1 MRMKRMLAFLLM
13 GILLLSCGCS
23 ANSSSFSLLNRKKT
37 LELTEKGVSYWA
49 QYLEQQEVGKP
60 QDVVEQENHLSYL
73 LQYPEIGKERIDARI
88 SEIVTEI
95 RNAFDAEFTPTEE
108 EKKEKKQTDAILYLG
123 YESYLAK
130 ENQLSLV
137 FFETHE
143 ANGELSPHTQIQV
156 FHFDLEKDAE
166 VTAESLQSDS
176 FAKNASAYTEKYF
189 TTTEPYKNGIFG
201 NYKTLL
207 APDAGRFDRFALT
220 KDGVLFYFDRYDL
233 FPGSYGVV
241 HLTIPYAEMQ
251 KKIEEPKKETP
262 VPKEIRN
269 KKMVALTYDDGPNPK
284 ATNAILDVLEKYDA
298 RATFFDL
305 GSLVEKYPD
314 VVKREEALGC
324 EVGSHSY
331 DHKNFNKLTNAEIA
345 ADVQKTAAAFR
356 KVLGRDPAI
365 FRPPYGNCKDSVKK
379 QLPMSIYLWSI
390 DTLDWKSRDAKAI
403 VDVVKSAGNL
413 DGKVIL
419 MHGMYGSTAE
429 ATATL
434 VPYLQKQ
441 GYELVTVS
449 ELVEAKHGE
458 TPQKGK
464 IYGYS
469 YFK

>member
-60 QDVVEQENHLSYL
+60 QDLVEQEDHLSYL

-95 RNAFDAEFTPTEE
+95 RNAFDAEFTPTDEAG
-108 EKKEKKQTDAILYLG
+108 KEKKKTDAILYLG

-143 ANGELSPHTQIQV
+143 ANGALSPHTQIQV

-166 VTAESLQSDS
+166 VTAESLQGNS

-241 HLTIPYAEMQ
+241 RLTIPYAEMQ
-251 KKIEEPKKETP
+251 KKIEEPK
-262 VPKEIRN
+262 R
-269 KKMVALTYDDGPNPK
+269 
-284 ATNAILDVLEKYDA
+284 
-298 RATFFDL
+298 
-305 GSLVEKYPD
+305 
-314 VVKREEALGC
+314 
-324 EVGSHSY
+324 
-331 DHKNFNKLTNAEIA
+331 KLP
-345 ADVQKTAAAFR
+345 FPR
-356 KVLGRDPAI
+356 
-365 FRPPYGNCKDSVKK
+365 
-379 QLPMSIYLWSI
+379 
-390 DTLDWKSRDAKAI
+390 
-403 VDVVKSAGNL
+403 KSATKKWL
-413 DGKVIL
+413 R
-419 MHGMYGSTAE
+419 
-429 ATATL
+429 
-434 VPYLQKQ
+434 
-441 GYELVTVS
+441 
-449 ELVEAKHGE
+449 
-458 TPQKGK
+458 
-464 IYGYS
+464 
-469 YFK
+469 

>member
-143 ANGELSPHTQIQV
+143 TNGELSPHTQIQV

-176 FAKNASAYTEKYF
+176 FAKNTSQRQSLIKTVSSA
-189 TTTEPYKNGIFG
+189 TTRPCLHPTRDGL
-201 NYKTLL
+201 T
-207 APDAGRFDRFALT
+207 AL
-220 KDGVLFYFDRYDL
+220 
-233 FPGSYGVV
+233 
-241 HLTIPYAEMQ
+241 
-251 KKIEEPKKETP
+251 
-262 VPKEIRN
+262 
-269 KKMVALTYDDGPNPK
+269 
-284 ATNAILDVLEKYDA
+284 
-298 RATFFDL
+298 
-305 GSLVEKYPD
+305 
-314 VVKREEALGC
+314 
-324 EVGSHSY
+324 HS
-331 DHKNFNKLTNAEIA
+331 
-345 ADVQKTAAAFR
+345 QRTAYCF
-356 KVLGRDPAI
+356 I
-365 FRPPYGNCKDSVKK
+365 
-379 QLPMSIYLWSI
+379 
-390 DTLDWKSRDAKAI
+390 
-403 VDVVKSAGNL
+403 
-413 DGKVIL
+413 
-419 MHGMYGSTAE
+419 STATTFSPA
-429 ATATL
+429 ATAWC
-434 VPYLQKQ
+434 
-441 GYELVTVS
+441 
-449 ELVEAKHGE
+449 A
-458 TPQKGK
+458 
-464 IYGYS
+464 
-469 YFK
+469 

>member
-176 FAKNASAYTEKYF
+176 FAKNASQRQSLIKTVSSATTRPCLHPTQDGLTALHSQRTAYCF
-189 TTTEPYKNGIFG
+189 I
-201 NYKTLL
+201 
-207 APDAGRFDRFALT
+207 
-220 KDGVLFYFDRYDL
+220 
-233 FPGSYGVV
+233 
-241 HLTIPYAEMQ
+241 
-251 KKIEEPKKETP
+251 
-262 VPKEIRN
+262 
-269 KKMVALTYDDGPNPK
+269 
-284 ATNAILDVLEKYDA
+284 
-298 RATFFDL
+298 
-305 GSLVEKYPD
+305 
-314 VVKREEALGC
+314 
-324 EVGSHSY
+324 
-331 DHKNFNKLTNAEIA
+331 
-345 ADVQKTAAAFR
+345 
-356 KVLGRDPAI
+356 
-365 FRPPYGNCKDSVKK
+365 
-379 QLPMSIYLWSI
+379 
-390 DTLDWKSRDAKAI
+390 
-403 VDVVKSAGNL
+403 
-413 DGKVIL
+413 
-419 MHGMYGSTAE
+419 STATTFSPA
-429 ATATL
+429 ATAWC
-434 VPYLQKQ
+434 
-441 GYELVTVS
+441 
-449 ELVEAKHGE
+449 A
-458 TPQKGK
+458 
-464 IYGYS
+464 
-469 YFK
+469 

>member
-49 QYLEQQEVGKP
+49 QYLEQQEIGKP

-130 ENQLSLV
+130 EK
-137 FFETHE
+137 
-143 ANGELSPHTQIQV
+143 V
-156 FHFDLEKDAE
+156 FHCDLEKDAE

-241 HLTIPYAEMQ
+241 RLTIPYAEMQ

-305 GSLVEKYPD
+305 GSLV
-314 VVKREEALGC
+314 KREEALGC

-356 KVLGRDPAI
+356 KVLGRDPAT

-419 MHGMYGSTAE
+419 MHGIYGSTAE

>member
-23 ANSSSFSLLNRKKT
+23 ANSSSFSLLSRKKT

-108 EKKEKKQTDAILYLG
+108 DGKEKKQTDAILYLG

-143 ANGELSPHTQIQV
+143 TNGELSPHTQIQV

-241 HLTIPYAEMQ
+241 RLTIPYAEMQ

-262 VPKEIRN
+262 VPKEIRS

-419 MHGMYGSTAE
+419 MHGIYGSTAE

-469 YFK
+469 YFI